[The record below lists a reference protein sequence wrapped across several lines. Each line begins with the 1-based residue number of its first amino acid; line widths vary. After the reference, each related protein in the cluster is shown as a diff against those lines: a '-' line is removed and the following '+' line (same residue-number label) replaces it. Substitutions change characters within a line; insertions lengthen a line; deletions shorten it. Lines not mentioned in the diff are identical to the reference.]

1 MICSIYEK
9 RSCLQGSNA
18 EAILKRVELKLM
30 VNGKK
35 KAVNKSLYACAHR
48 LSSRF
53 KIVLSKLLPPFVSS
67 YDQKLLSEMKVR

>member
-35 KAVNKSLYACAHR
+35 KAVKSLYACAHR